1 MPRAYVL
8 ISVGSGAEDRVLEE
22 IRGMAEVQ
30 AAFVSYG
37 VFDLIVKIKTD
48 SMERLKELIA
58 RANFKSTFA
67 KIERLITDENGTTC
81 ALSIT
86 LRCSFPKPNVY
97 NIRTSLLKEVLV
109 FYVN

>member
-48 SMERLKELIA
+48 SMERLKELMSHRLRMIPDV
-58 RANFKSTFA
+58 RSTLT
-67 KIERLITDENGTTC
+67 LI
-81 ALSIT
+81 
-86 LRCSFPKPNVY
+86 
-97 NIRTSLLKEVLV
+97 LV
-109 FYVN
+109 EE